1 MAKKK
6 ESTLINMLVA
16 LLVIAAVS
24 GGVLGLV
31 YGVTKDAIAQVD
43 QKKNEAAI
51 QAVLPLENVTYKAD
65 TMKFN
70 YEGVDLTFPC
80 NLAYDANGNFQ
91 GAAVKTSEGGFG
103 GKIDMMVGFL
113 ADGTIKGTSVLS
125 HAETPGLGANMT
137 GKFKDQF
144 VDKNPN
150 NFKLIVKKDG
160 GDVDAITAATI
171 TSRAFSKAV
180 NKAYQAFMANKALQT
195 FTKGLIKE
203 NPILVLL
210 LGCCPTLAT
219 TTSAIN
225 GMSMGLATTFVLV
238 LSNIF
243 ISLLKGFIPDKVR
256 IPCFIVVIASFV
268 TVVQLVMQAYVPDI
282 YETLGLFIPL
292 IVVNCIVLGRAEA
305 FASKNPVFPSLLDGL
320 GMGLGFTLALTL
332 LGCLREFLGSG
343 SIFGLTILPET
354 ANILVFILPPG
365 AFICLGFVIA
375 IVNKLKKENH

>member
-6 ESTLINMLVA
+6 ESTLINMLIA
-16 LLVIAAVS
+16 LFVITAVS

-31 YGVTKDAIAQVD
+31 YGMTKDTIAAVD

-51 QAVLPLENVTYKAD
+51 QEVLPLNGEITYKED
-65 TMKFN
+65 TLRFN

-80 NLAYDANGNFQ
+80 NLAYNANGQFQ

-150 NFKLIVKKDG
+150 TYKLIVKKDG

-180 NKAYQAFMANKALQT
+180 DKAYKAFEANKANFMNVTMEGGQ
-195 FTKGLIKE
+195 
-203 NPILVLL
+203 
-210 LGCCPTLAT
+210 
-219 TTSAIN
+219 
-225 GMSMGLATTFVLV
+225 
-238 LSNIF
+238 SN
-243 ISLLKGFIPDKVR
+243 
-256 IPCFIVVIASFV
+256 
-268 TVVQLVMQAYVPDI
+268 
-282 YETLGLFIPL
+282 E
-292 IVVNCIVLGRAEA
+292 
-305 FASKNPVFPSLLDGL
+305 
-320 GMGLGFTLALTL
+320 
-332 LGCLREFLGSG
+332 
-343 SIFGLTILPET
+343 
-354 ANILVFILPPG
+354 
-365 AFICLGFVIA
+365 
-375 IVNKLKKENH
+375 

>member
-31 YGVTKDAIAQVD
+31 YGVTKDAIAEVD

-51 QAVLPLENVTYKAD
+51 KAVLPLENVTYKAD
-65 TMKFN
+65 TMQFT
-70 YEGVDLTFPC
+70 YEGVNTTFPC
-80 NLAYDANGNFQ
+80 NLAFDANGNFQ

-113 ADGTIKGTSVLS
+113 ANGTIKGTSVLS
-125 HAETPGLGANMT
+125 HTETPGLGANMT

-180 NKAYQAFMANKALQT
+180 DKAYQAFMANKAQ
-195 FTKGLIKE
+195 FMNNAPAKE
-203 NPILVLL
+203 AAP
-210 LGCCPTLAT
+210 
-219 TTSAIN
+219 
-225 GMSMGLATTFVLV
+225 
-238 LSNIF
+238 
-243 ISLLKGFIPDKVR
+243 
-256 IPCFIVVIASFV
+256 
-268 TVVQLVMQAYVPDI
+268 VMEAAPAEENN
-282 YETLGLFIPL
+282 ETEG
-292 IVVNCIVLGRAEA
+292 G
-305 FASKNPVFPSLLDGL
+305 
-320 GMGLGFTLALTL
+320 T
-332 LGCLREFLGSG
+332 
-343 SIFGLTILPET
+343 
-354 ANILVFILPPG
+354 
-365 AFICLGFVIA
+365 
-375 IVNKLKKENH
+375 ENE

>member
-31 YGVTKDAIAQVD
+31 YGVTKDAIAEVD

-51 QAVLPLENVTYKAD
+51 QAVLPLAGEITYKAD
-65 TMKFN
+65 TLKYN
-70 YEGVDLTFPC
+70 YEGADLTFPC

-144 VDKNPN
+144 VDKNPAD
-150 NFKLIVKKDG
+150 FKLIVKKDG

-180 NKAYQAFMANKALQT
+180 DKAYKAFEANKAQYMNQT
-195 FTKGLIKE
+195 PVEEIILEVEEEIEITEGGTE
-203 NPILVLL
+203 N
-210 LGCCPTLAT
+210 
-219 TTSAIN
+219 
-225 GMSMGLATTFVLV
+225 
-238 LSNIF
+238 
-243 ISLLKGFIPDKVR
+243 
-256 IPCFIVVIASFV
+256 
-268 TVVQLVMQAYVPDI
+268 
-282 YETLGLFIPL
+282 E
-292 IVVNCIVLGRAEA
+292 
-305 FASKNPVFPSLLDGL
+305 
-320 GMGLGFTLALTL
+320 
-332 LGCLREFLGSG
+332 
-343 SIFGLTILPET
+343 
-354 ANILVFILPPG
+354 
-365 AFICLGFVIA
+365 
-375 IVNKLKKENH
+375 

>member
-31 YGVTKDAIAQVD
+31 YGVTKDAIAEVD

-65 TMKFN
+65 TLKYN
-70 YEGVDLTFPC
+70 YEGVDMTFPC
-80 NLAYDANGNFQ
+80 NLAYDANGNFK

-150 NFKLIVKKDG
+150 DFTLKVTKDG
-160 GDVDAITAATI
+160 GNVDAITAATI

-180 NKAYQAFMANKALQT
+180 DKAYQAFMANKAQ
-195 FTKGLIKE
+195 FMNNAPVEEEAPVMEEAPAEE
-203 NPILVLL
+203 NNETE
-210 LGCCPTLAT
+210 G
-219 TTSAIN
+219 
-225 GMSMGLATTFVLV
+225 GQ
-238 LSNIF
+238 SN
-243 ISLLKGFIPDKVR
+243 
-256 IPCFIVVIASFV
+256 
-268 TVVQLVMQAYVPDI
+268 
-282 YETLGLFIPL
+282 E
-292 IVVNCIVLGRAEA
+292 
-305 FASKNPVFPSLLDGL
+305 
-320 GMGLGFTLALTL
+320 
-332 LGCLREFLGSG
+332 
-343 SIFGLTILPET
+343 
-354 ANILVFILPPG
+354 
-365 AFICLGFVIA
+365 
-375 IVNKLKKENH
+375 

>member
-31 YGVTKDAIAQVD
+31 YGVTKDAIAEVD

-51 QAVLPLENVTYKAD
+51 KAVLPLENVTYKAD
-65 TMKFN
+65 TLKYN

-80 NLAYDANGNFQ
+80 NLAFDANGTFQ

-125 HAETPGLGANMT
+125 HSETPGLGANMT

-144 VDKNPN
+144 VDKNPA
-150 NFKLIVKKDG
+150 NFRLIVTKDG

-180 NKAYQAFMANKALQT
+180 DKAYKAFEANKAQFMNQAPVEEITLEAEEEIEIT
-195 FTKGLIKE
+195 EGGTE
-203 NPILVLL
+203 N
-210 LGCCPTLAT
+210 
-219 TTSAIN
+219 
-225 GMSMGLATTFVLV
+225 
-238 LSNIF
+238 
-243 ISLLKGFIPDKVR
+243 
-256 IPCFIVVIASFV
+256 
-268 TVVQLVMQAYVPDI
+268 
-282 YETLGLFIPL
+282 E
-292 IVVNCIVLGRAEA
+292 
-305 FASKNPVFPSLLDGL
+305 
-320 GMGLGFTLALTL
+320 
-332 LGCLREFLGSG
+332 
-343 SIFGLTILPET
+343 
-354 ANILVFILPPG
+354 
-365 AFICLGFVIA
+365 
-375 IVNKLKKENH
+375 

>member
-6 ESTLINMLVA
+6 ESTLVNMLVA

-31 YGVTKDAIAQVD
+31 YGVTKDAIAEVD

-51 QAVLPLENVTYKAD
+51 QAVLPLEGEITYKAD
-65 TMKFN
+65 TLKYT
-70 YEGVDLTFPC
+70 YEGVDMTFPC

-144 VDKNPN
+144 VDKNPAD
-150 NFKLIVKKDG
+150 FKLIVKKDG

-180 NKAYQAFMANKALQT
+180 DKAYKAFEANKAQFMNNAPVEEAPVVVET
-195 FTKGLIKE
+195 PAEESNE
-203 NPILVLL
+203 NME
-210 LGCCPTLAT
+210 G
-219 TTSAIN
+219 
-225 GMSMGLATTFVLV
+225 GQ
-238 LSNIF
+238 SN
-243 ISLLKGFIPDKVR
+243 
-256 IPCFIVVIASFV
+256 
-268 TVVQLVMQAYVPDI
+268 
-282 YETLGLFIPL
+282 E
-292 IVVNCIVLGRAEA
+292 
-305 FASKNPVFPSLLDGL
+305 
-320 GMGLGFTLALTL
+320 
-332 LGCLREFLGSG
+332 
-343 SIFGLTILPET
+343 
-354 ANILVFILPPG
+354 
-365 AFICLGFVIA
+365 
-375 IVNKLKKENH
+375 

>member
-16 LLVIAAVS
+16 LLVITAVS

-31 YGVTKDAIAQVD
+31 YGMTKDAIAEVD

-51 QAVLPLENVTYKAD
+51 KAVLPIEGEITYKAD
-65 TMKFN
+65 TLKYN
-70 YEGVDLTFPC
+70 YEGTTLTFPC

-144 VDKNPN
+144 VDKNPAD
-150 NFKLIVKKDG
+150 FKLIVKKDG

-180 NKAYQAFMANKALQT
+180 DKAYKAFEANKAQFMKNAPVEEIVT
-195 FTKGLIKE
+195 ETEEVIEITEGGTE
-203 NPILVLL
+203 N
-210 LGCCPTLAT
+210 
-219 TTSAIN
+219 
-225 GMSMGLATTFVLV
+225 
-238 LSNIF
+238 
-243 ISLLKGFIPDKVR
+243 
-256 IPCFIVVIASFV
+256 
-268 TVVQLVMQAYVPDI
+268 
-282 YETLGLFIPL
+282 E
-292 IVVNCIVLGRAEA
+292 
-305 FASKNPVFPSLLDGL
+305 
-320 GMGLGFTLALTL
+320 
-332 LGCLREFLGSG
+332 
-343 SIFGLTILPET
+343 
-354 ANILVFILPPG
+354 
-365 AFICLGFVIA
+365 
-375 IVNKLKKENH
+375 

>member
-1 MAKKK
+1 
-6 ESTLINMLVA
+6 MLVA

-31 YGVTKDAIAQVD
+31 YGVTKDAIAEVD

-180 NKAYQAFMANKALQT
+180 NKAYQAFMANKAQ
-195 FTKGLIKE
+195 FMNNAPAKE
-203 NPILVLL
+203 EAPVMEAAPAEENNETE
-210 LGCCPTLAT
+210 G
-219 TTSAIN
+219 
-225 GMSMGLATTFVLV
+225 GQ
-238 LSNIF
+238 SN
-243 ISLLKGFIPDKVR
+243 
-256 IPCFIVVIASFV
+256 
-268 TVVQLVMQAYVPDI
+268 
-282 YETLGLFIPL
+282 E
-292 IVVNCIVLGRAEA
+292 
-305 FASKNPVFPSLLDGL
+305 
-320 GMGLGFTLALTL
+320 
-332 LGCLREFLGSG
+332 
-343 SIFGLTILPET
+343 
-354 ANILVFILPPG
+354 
-365 AFICLGFVIA
+365 
-375 IVNKLKKENH
+375 

>member
-1 MAKKK
+1 
-6 ESTLINMLVA
+6 MLVA

-31 YGVTKDAIAQVD
+31 YGVTKDAIAEVD

-51 QAVLPLENVTYKAD
+51 QAVLPLEGEINYEAD
-65 TMKFN
+65 TMQFT
-70 YEGVDLTFPC
+70 YEGVDMTFPC

-150 NFKLIVKKDG
+150 DFTLKVTKDG

-180 NKAYQAFMANKALQT
+180 DKAYQAFMANKAQ
-195 FTKGLIKE
+195 FMNNAPVEEEAPVMEEAPAEE
-203 NPILVLL
+203 NNETE
-210 LGCCPTLAT
+210 G
-219 TTSAIN
+219 
-225 GMSMGLATTFVLV
+225 GQ
-238 LSNIF
+238 SN
-243 ISLLKGFIPDKVR
+243 
-256 IPCFIVVIASFV
+256 
-268 TVVQLVMQAYVPDI
+268 
-282 YETLGLFIPL
+282 E
-292 IVVNCIVLGRAEA
+292 
-305 FASKNPVFPSLLDGL
+305 
-320 GMGLGFTLALTL
+320 
-332 LGCLREFLGSG
+332 
-343 SIFGLTILPET
+343 
-354 ANILVFILPPG
+354 
-365 AFICLGFVIA
+365 
-375 IVNKLKKENH
+375 